1 MQPTLRCLQEATS
14 ASGRRGRGDCLVL
27 IPVALRFRH
36 MSISRWEEQTIGT
49 LVPMV
54 LIVRITTF
62 TVIKKRVA
70 GTGCFLSIK
79 TATSAS
85 GRRGRGRSWML
96 WATFIRPQELQLEQ
110 LTMGQLVNL
119 LPMELIHF

>member
-27 IPVALRFRH
+27 IPVALRFRQ
-36 MSISRWEEQTIGT
+36 MSISRWEGQTIGT

-70 GTGCFLSIK
+70 GTGSFLSIK
-79 TATSAS
+79 TATSAL
-85 GRRGRGRSWML
+85 GRRDQIISYMLMQEQPTRSLLLEIMFPTITL
-96 WATFIRPQELQLEQ
+96 LYLIRLELEQ
-110 LTMGQLVNL
+110 G
-119 LPMELIHF
+119 